1 MILEKTLTAKRL
13 AVIAIS
19 MIVSGGSLLLILR
32 GVPVAD
38 VADSIQKADSG
49 QLLIA
54 FLFVTLSLFTRGVR
68 WWGLL
73 GYRLP
78 LVQASHIVNVM
89 FLGNQ
94 LPLRMGEVA
103 RSLLAVRGGV
113 PIVTSA
119 ASIVIERLVDTLAVV
134 LMIAITVS
142 QLPDAPPQVTQTA
155 AVFGLLALSGFAALL
170 IFARVPQFAYRGLD
184 KLLDLLPFLRRLP
197 LKVMLDNLLMG
208 LQPLTQIRPLIFCG
222 AWTGIAW
229 AMSFAAFYFLHR
241 ALGIQVNFAHSVPL
255 GIALASLS
263 IALPVSVA
271 ALGPFEAAI
280 ILTGQLVGM
289 DHLTALSLG
298 FLLHGITVF
307 GYAVW
312 GALGLLAL
320 GITPAAFKAG
330 QRQSADKA

>member
-1 MILEKTLTAKRL
+1 MTTKRL

-19 MIVSGGSLLLILR
+19 IIVSAGSLLLILR

-54 FLFVTLSLFTRGVR
+54 FLFVTLSLFTRGIR

-78 LVQASHIVNVM
+78 LIQASHIVNVM

-119 ASIVIERLVDTLAVV
+119 ASFVIERLVDMLAVV

-142 QLPDAPPQVTQTA
+142 QLPDVPPQVTQTA

-170 IFARVPQFAYRGLD
+170 ILARVPESAHRILD
-184 KLLDLLPFLRRLP
+184 RLLDLLPLLRRLP
-197 LKVMLDNLLMG
+197 LKGMLDNLLAG
-208 LQPLTQIRPLIFCG
+208 LQPLTQIRPLVFCG
-222 AWTGIAW
+222 VWTVIAW

-241 ALGIQVNFAHSVPL
+241 ALGIQVNFVHSVPL

-263 IALPVSVA
+263 IALPVSIA

-289 DHLTALSLG
+289 DHLAAISLG

-312 GALGLLAL
+312 GALGLLVL
-320 GITPAAFKAG
+320 GFTPAAFKSG
-330 QRQSADKA
+330 QRQSAGKA